1 MAVHKLK
8 IGSESFEAINRGNKT
23 FELTL
28 DDRDY
33 QDGDILLL
41 QEWNENTGFTR
52 REITVV
58 VTYLL
63 KGKVFG
69 LEDGYVLMSF
79 QRIDADG

>member
-8 IGSESFEAINRGNKT
+8 TWSEYFSPIHKGDKT
-23 FELTL
+23 FDLRVN
-28 DDRDY
+28 DRDY

-41 QEWNENTGFTR
+41 QEWNEHTGFTG

-63 KGKVFG
+63 HGGMFG
-69 LEDGYVLMSF
+69 LVEGYVIMSF
-79 QRIDADG
+79 QRIDSNG